1 MTYIK
6 GKFRN
11 AIYQNDNGFFV
22 GIFRIKETDDEILSD
37 LINKTITVTGSI
49 IDINLE
55 DTYTLYGEYTTHE
68 RFGNQYKFKNYEKV
82 IPTTEESIVEF
93 LSSSLIKG
101 CGSKTAKKIVDVFK
115 EDTINK
121 IKESYT
127 NLLLVPNITEKKAC
141 PIGFAVDYILTED
154 EFMMISQEQKALVLM
169 QAAIIDESELNK
181 LENVASSIRK
191 SDFDYEE
198 NIDSLVDKTISNK
211 VLEFHK
217 DSHGFTC
224 TTFYDKNRLIYFTV
238 PWSEGWKVSIDGK
251 ETKLINSGGMMA
263 LIVPEGKHQVEF
275 VYHTPGFFIGIITSL
290 VSCFIFIIYVM
301 YNIKTVR
308 AEKSA

>member
-1 MTYIK
+1 MINGNASGIGVFCSTVENSSRKFDTLFEQYSGNSTQNK
-6 GKFRN
+6 FSVPGLTELLAGK
-11 AIYQNDNGFFV
+11 Y
-22 GIFRIKETDDEILSD
+22 EITREPGD
-37 LINKTITVTGSI
+37 
-49 IDINLE
+49 
-55 DTYTLYGEYTTHE
+55 
-68 RFGNQYKFKNYEKV
+68 
-82 IPTTEESIVEF
+82 
-93 LSSSLIKG
+93 
-101 CGSKTAKKIVDVFK
+101 KKIVDTVKGENATF
-115 EDTINK
+115 
-121 IKESYT
+121 Y
-127 NLLLVPNITEKKAC
+127 ITEKKAC